1 LDAVCNTTSNKN
13 LHSFDI
19 FLNGYGGHLSNLF
32 MELESRFDSTGKTYN
47 LNIKNMSEIVI

>member
-1 LDAVCNTTSNKN
+1 M
-13 LHSFDI
+13 DI
-19 FLNGYGGHLSNLF
+19 GDHLSNLF